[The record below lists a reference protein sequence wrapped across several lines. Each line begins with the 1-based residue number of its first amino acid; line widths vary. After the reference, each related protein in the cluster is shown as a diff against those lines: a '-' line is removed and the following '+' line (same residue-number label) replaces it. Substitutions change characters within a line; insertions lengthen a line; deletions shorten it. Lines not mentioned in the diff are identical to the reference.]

1 MIAAPNGEIA
11 RRFGANLAHARKRI
25 DISQEELGFR
35 ASLHRTEVGQL
46 ERGVRLP
53 RIDTVVKLGGA
64 LGVPPGSL
72 LDGMAWEPGGF
83 QPGGFATREKD

>member
-1 MIAAPNGEIA
+1 MTSSTVIAKV
-11 RRFGANLAHARKRI
+11 FGANLGRAREEA
-25 DISQEELGFR
+25 DLSQEELGFR

-46 ERGVRLP
+46 ERGVRLA

-83 QPGGFATREKD
+83 QPGEFTTGGKG

>member
-1 MIAAPNGEIA
+1 MAPNVEVA
-11 RRFGANLAHARKRI
+11 RAFGANLLQARKRA

-46 ERGVRLP
+46 ERGVRLA
-53 RIDTVVKLGGA
+53 RIDTVVKLAGS
-64 LGVPPGSL
+64 LGVLPGSL

-83 QPGGFATREKD
+83 RPGEFSIGSEDP